1 MRIGWKLALVGVL
14 LLVLMIP
21 LALLGGLVGERQQ
34 RGQEVAAEIAQS
46 SAGPQSVVGPLL
58 LVEAERVGKRRRV
71 VSQDGQ
77 MREETEQTREVLRY
91 LVSPT
96 QLVIG
101 NQLRIEQRGR
111 SLFKVP
117 LFHDALSL
125 TGQFRPVSPPSA
137 GGDELRPTRAWLV
150 LGLGDNRGVQALQ
163 ITLDGQPLA
172 AEAGTQVGWMP
183 EGLIAP
189 VPISALAKPFAFDV
203 KLDLTGTTQLG
214 WLPVGAETT
223 VEASADWPHPAF
235 EGRHLPLG
243 SEISDEGFKARWAV
257 SRLSSR
263 VPQLLSQCGPELS
276 HCEGLDEGR
285 FGVRLVDPVD
295 RYLMTDRAMKYALLF
310 LGLVFGA
317 VFLVE
322 ALSARPVH
330 VVQYGLTGLALAMF
344 YLLLLSLSEHIG
356 FGPAYALAAASCSGL
371 LGYYLSGVLGGRR
384 PGLGFGLGLLTLYGL
399 LYALLSS
406 EDYALLVGAAVLFAA
421 LASVM
426 ALTRRVDWHR
436 LGVTGEPP
444 PLPPR

>member
-1 MRIGWKLALVGVL
+1 MRIGWKLALVGFL
-14 LLVLMIP
+14 LVVLMIP
-21 LALLGGLVGERQQ
+21 LALLGGLVGERQL
-34 RGQEVAAEIAQS
+34 RGQEVAAEIARS
-46 SAGPQSVVGPLL
+46 SSGPQSVVGPLL
-58 LVEAERVGKRRRV
+58 LVEAERLDERRRV
-71 VSQDGQ
+71 VSEGGQ
-77 MREETEQTREVLRY
+77 LREESQQTRETVRY
-91 LVSPT
+91 LVSPAR
-96 QLVIG
+96 LAID

-117 LFHDALSL
+117 LYHDALTL
-125 TGQFRPVSPPSA
+125 AGEFRHRLPATAS
-137 GGDELRPTRAWLV
+137 GETLRPTRAWLV
-150 LGLGDNRGVQALQ
+150 LGLGDNRGVQALEVK
-163 ITLDGQPLA
+163 LDGQPLA
-172 AEAGTQVGWMP
+172 VEAGSRVGWLP
-183 EGLIAP
+183 EGLHAG
-189 VPISALAKPFAFDV
+189 VPLSVLDKAFKV
-203 KLDLTGTTQLG
+203 EIKVDLTGTSHLG

-223 VEASADWPHPAF
+223 VQASADWPHPGF
-235 EGRHLPLG
+235 DGRHLPLG
-243 SEISDEGFKARWAV
+243 SDITDEGFKARWAV

-263 VPQLLSQCGPELS
+263 VPQMLANCGPELT

-322 ALSARPVH
+322 ALASRPVH
-330 VVQYGLTGLALAMF
+330 LVQYGLTGLALAMF

-371 LGYYLSGVLGGRR
+371 LAYYLSGVLGGRR
-384 PGLGFGLGLLTLYGL
+384 AGLGFGMGLATLYGL
-399 LYALLSS
+399 LYALLGS

-436 LGVTGEPP
+436 LGT
-444 PLPPR
+444 